1 MKSEAEL
8 LLERATARLLEAARV
23 LGVPAPS
30 PTSPTLIDH
39 VTASRDN
46 AKVTFRISQY
56 GTTITVKL
64 AEAPGGLLLVVTE
77 QTQPVPYPVAASESV
92 DVVVG
97 DPAFDTKFHV
107 EGAPSDVI
115 RAVLDEPVRRF
126 LLARHP
132 CRLELVDDEVR
143 FFDNNAL
150 PVEDVAH
157 AIERVLHFAVSLPVV
172 TRDIELARG
181 RPASG
186 GAYRETESVAIE
198 RRHTRARLELERLEA
213 MRGIGSIMIP
223 TSMAIGAAGHIALAF
238 AFLPWTYALL
248 TMLLLPVSAMVG
260 GIGLYLVFGVTA
272 DLVGI
277 SGLLRRRRE
286 RAYAAL
292 MAAAADPPAE

>member
-1 MKSEAEL
+1 MKSEAEI

-64 AEAPGGLLLVVTE
+64 AEAPGGLLLEVTE
-77 QTQPVPYPVAASESV
+77 QTQPVPYTVAASESV

-97 DPAFDTKFHV
+97 DPAFDLKFHV

-115 RAVLDEPVRRF
+115 RAVLDEPLRRF
-126 LLARHP
+126 LLSRHP
-132 CRLELVDDEVR
+132 CRLELHDDEVR

-150 PVEDVAH
+150 PVDEVEH
-157 AIERVLHFAVSLPVV
+157 AIERVLRFAVSLAVV
-172 TRDIELARG
+172 ARDVELARG
-181 RPASG
+181 
-186 GAYRETESVAIE
+186 RETESVAIE
-198 RRHTRARLELERLEA
+198 RRQTRARVELERLES
-213 MRGIGSIMIP
+213 MRSVGSIMIP
-223 TSMAIGAAGHIALAF
+223 TSMAVGAAGHIALAF

-248 TMLLLPVSAMVG
+248 TMLLLPVSAMIG

-286 RAYAAL
+286 RTYAAL
-292 MAAAADPPAE
+292 MAAAADPPTE